1 MENVEV
7 KEEKEVKK
15 PAKKVTKKAKDSGK
29 VKFMEDRNAKRKA
42 AGHKTPAYS
51 KEEIAA
57 YK

>member
-7 KEEKEVKK
+7 KKEEVVTPTKKVVKK
-15 PAKKVTKKAKDSGK
+15 AAKKDAKKVS
-29 VKFMEDRNAKRKA
+29 FMEDRNAKRVA
-42 AGHKTPAYS
+42 AKLEPAYS